1 MSTEHPTGRTAPV
14 LATVDLEVEGMTC
27 ASCVAR
33 VERRLGKIP
42 GVTATVNLPLESAH
56 VELTSDVPT
65 SELIEAVEA
74 AGYSARVVA
83 RESRA
88 DDGAS
93 SGHAGHGT
101 SGEHAHHGAG
111 DHAHHGAG
119 THADPTS
126 DDARGEHTGAGDHAG
141 AGHDVEHAL
150 AGHSMEGHGDDPD
163 ADTSS
168 PAERRGQ
175 DLRRRLVLAA
185 WLTPVTLLSM
195 IPAWQFPGWQ
205 WLVAAATLPVV
216 TWAAWPFHRAAF
228 KAARHG
234 ASTMDTLVSLG
245 VIAATVWSL
254 WALLLGGA
262 GEIGM
267 RMELTLWPAAAA
279 HGSTAAPE
287 LYFEVAAV
295 VTTFLLLGRFLEHRS
310 RRSAGDAL
318 RTLLDL
324 GAKDATRLETGPGG
338 ERVETLVPVSA
349 LRIDDLFTVRPGEKV
364 ATDGVVVEGRSAVDA
379 SLLTGE

>member
-88 DDGAS
+88 DDGAA
-93 SGHAGHGT
+93 SGHAGPGS
-101 SGEHAHHGAG
+101 SGEPARPGPGAHGP
-111 DHAHHGAG
+111 HGAG
-119 THADPTS
+119 TPAHPARGH
-126 DDARGEHTGAGDHAG
+126 ARGEHTGAGDHAG

-150 AGHSMEGHGDDPD
+150 AGHSMEAHGDGPD

-168 PAERRGQ
+168 PAERRGR

-185 WLTPVTLLSM
+185 WLTPV
-195 IPAWQFPGWQ
+195 
-205 WLVAAATLPVV
+205 
-216 TWAAWPFHRAAF
+216 
-228 KAARHG
+228 
-234 ASTMDTLVSLG
+234 
-245 VIAATVWSL
+245 
-254 WALLLGGA
+254 
-262 GEIGM
+262 
-267 RMELTLWPAAAA
+267 
-279 HGSTAAPE
+279 
-287 LYFEVAAV
+287 
-295 VTTFLLLGRFLEHRS
+295 
-310 RRSAGDAL
+310 
-318 RTLLDL
+318 
-324 GAKDATRLETGPGG
+324 
-338 ERVETLVPVSA
+338 
-349 LRIDDLFTVRPGEKV
+349 
-364 ATDGVVVEGRSAVDA
+364 
-379 SLLTGE
+379 